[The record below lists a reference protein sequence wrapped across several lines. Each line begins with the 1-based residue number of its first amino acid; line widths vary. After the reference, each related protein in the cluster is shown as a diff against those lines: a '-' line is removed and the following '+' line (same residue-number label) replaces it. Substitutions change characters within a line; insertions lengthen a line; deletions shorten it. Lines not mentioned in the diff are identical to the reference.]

1 LLFFVKSRTIE
12 LREWNTK
19 HKKETIFPITGTV
32 IRRKLGKAFEAVGG
46 KVTPEVGTK
55 SGPGTQAFTGCRINR
70 NDYTGQANK
79 Q

>member
-46 KVTPEVGTK
+46 KVGTK
-55 SGPGTQAFTGCRINR
+55 LPLSRHQAEILHKCLEEQSIQTS
-70 NDYTGQANK
+70 
-79 Q
+79 